1 MPGYVDQT
9 LRVERRL
16 QNEVVIFDLEGNLDS
31 HNTMIIKDH
40 VGAAVD
46 DGNKLILVNLSGV
59 NYVDSAGLASLV
71 GAIKAAREK
80 NARVFLAGMSESV
93 KSVVEMTRLN
103 RVLSIFD
110 TVESATAALT
120 SGSGG

>member
-1 MPGYVDQT
+1 
-9 LRVERRL
+9 
-16 QNEVVIFDLEGNLDS
+16 
-31 HNTMIIKDH
+31 MIIKDQ

-46 DGNKLILVNLSGV
+46 DGIKLILVNLSGV

-71 GAIKAAREK
+71 GAIKTAREK
-80 NARVFLAGMSESV
+80 NARVFLAGMSDSV
-93 KSVVEMTRLN
+93 RSVVEMTRLN

-110 TVESATAALT
+110 TVESATEALT